1 MPGYGIPWLLIASV
15 ALVSVLFLFLV
26 VGMALKARHHPI
38 VSGAGYSNDAWGIK
52 VANVEIKHV
61 DIENR

>member
-38 VSGAGYSNDAWGIK
+38 VSGREELIGTKG
-52 VANVEIKHV
+52 EILE
-61 DIENR
+61 DIIDEGMIRGS